1 MSFRRP
7 SPVFQPL
14 PNTATTFDPIV
25 DCLGPSGTAGYDM
38 TLPDRQKLLAI
49 QRYNP
54 TSGGAFETIYD
65 LQDTIDGTYALPA
78 FDAGRTLVCW
88 GRGHDEVVYYV
99 PSNTEYGYW
108 TNAARIAS
116 GIGNSAV
123 GDLTKTLVPDNEQHT
138 KFIKIMF
145 LDGADTMPDS
155 ARRV

>member
-1 MSFRRP
+1 MNSRRP
-7 SPVFQPL
+7 SPVFPGL
-14 PNTATTFDPIV
+14 APSATTFDDLV
-25 DCLGPSGTAGYDM
+25 DCLGPSGSAGYDM

-54 TSGGAFETIYD
+54 TGAGAYETIYD

-78 FDAGRTLVCW
+78 FDAGRTLICW
-88 GRGHDEVVYYV
+88 GRGHDENVYYC
-99 PSNTEYGYW
+99 PSNNAYTYW

-123 GDLTKTLVPDNEQHT
+123 GDLTKTIVPLNEQHT
-138 KFIKIMF
+138 KFIQIMF

-155 ARRV
+155 VRRA

>member
-14 PNTATTFDPIV
+14 PNTATTFDAVV

-155 ARRV
+155 ARRA